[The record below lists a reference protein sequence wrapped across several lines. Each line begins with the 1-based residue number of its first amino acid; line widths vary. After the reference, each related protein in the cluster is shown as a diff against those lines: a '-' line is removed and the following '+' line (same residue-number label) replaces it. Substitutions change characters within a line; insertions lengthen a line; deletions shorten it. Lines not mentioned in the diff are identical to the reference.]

1 MFTSNATSFLTL
13 FFTKTYQL
21 FSVTI
26 PGTNITFFQFFGGLF
41 ATTIVIGVI
50 KTFLG
55 FGVSA
60 SVCGGDSKRVTETST
75 YNYDTGKWS
84 NTRTYSRSR
93 RG

>member
-21 FSVTI
+21 FCVTI

-60 SVCGGDSKRVTETST
+60 SVSGGD
-75 YNYDTGKWS
+75 GKQYKS
-84 NTRTYSRSR
+84 AKFDNQYYSEQFYLTDGKGR
-93 RG
+93 R